1 MKETFT
7 INVDFAIPIAV
18 AILAITLA
26 IGHQILVPKSSI
38 ASLQQELDQSYITES
53 AAMREVDALTK
64 ELAKYQATQQEIIDM
79 GATSEQAS
87 EIIKASEALNAN
99 PK

>member
-1 MKETFT
+1 MKETYT

-18 AILAITLA
+18 AILAITLT
-26 IGHQILVPKSSI
+26 IGHQTLIPKYSV
-38 ASLQQELDQSYITES
+38 ASLQLELDQSYITES
-53 AAMREVDALTK
+53 AALREVDALTE
-64 ELAKYQATQQEIIDM
+64 ELAKYQATQQEIMDM

-87 EIIKASEALNAN
+87 EIIKASGALGAN